1 MTKQET
7 YITFILD
14 ELKKG
19 NVQAEK
25 VCSVFCSKFQT
36 SARTFYNHW
45 NKATTRYRDTQILL
59 NKQKDDMDIAKEL
72 ELKKSGLLSK
82 EQRLKIADEIA
93 KGTAKKIKIGERE
106 EMLIPTSAD
115 QLKALDYLAKVH
127 GDYAPTKQD
136 LTVKEGS
143 FKINIVKKSK

>member
-7 YITFILD
+7 YIQFIID

-25 VCSVFCSKFQT
+25 VCSVFCSKFHI
-36 SARTFYNHW
+36 SARTFYKYW
-45 NKATTRYRDTQILL
+45 NIANERHIEAQFLI
-59 NKQKDDMDIAKEL
+59 NKQKDDIDIANQI

-106 EMLIPTSAD
+106 EMLIPTSSD
-115 QLKALDYLAKVH
+115 QLKALDYLAKVY

-136 LTVKEGS
+136 LTVKDGT
-143 FKINIVKKSK
+143 FKINIVKKK